1 MEKKD
6 IIERH
11 ETELGTIRIADE
23 VVAVISGLA
32 ATEIK
37 GVAGMSGG
45 LAGGIAEMLGRK
57 NLSRGVK
64 VEVGEKE
71 CAVDMF
77 IIVEYGVRIPDV
89 AIRIQENVKRAI
101 ESMTGLGVVEVNV
114 NVQGVVFPTPE
125 PKEEEHRV
133 R

>member
-6 IIERH
+6 IIERQ

-23 VVAVISGLA
+23 VVAIIAGLA

-71 CAVDMF
+71 AAVDMF
-77 IIVEYGVRIPDV
+77 VIVEYGVRIPDV
-89 AIRIQENVKRAI
+89 ATHIQENVKRAI
-101 ESMTGLGVVEVNV
+101 ESMTGLNVVEVNV
-114 NVQGVVFPTPE
+114 NVQGVIFPNPE
-125 PKEEEHRV
+125 PREEEHRV

>member
-1 MEKKD
+1 MDPKD
-6 IIERH
+6 IARE
-11 ETELGTIRIADE
+11 EQTGLGSIRIADE
-23 VVAVISGLA
+23 VVKVIAGLA
-32 ATEIK
+32 AIEIK

-57 NLSRGVK
+57 NLSKGIK

-71 CAVDMF
+71 AAVDLYVIM
-77 IIVEYGVRIPDV
+77 EYGVRIPDV
-89 AIRIQENVKRAI
+89 AAQIQESVKSAI
-101 ESMTGLGVVEVNV
+101 ERMTGLVVVEVNV
-114 NVQGVVFPTPE
+114 NVQGVAFASE

>member
-11 ETELGTIRIADE
+11 ETDLGTIRIADE